1 MAAPTTT
8 RPPSAY
14 GLRLGL
20 LALAQFIVALDF
32 NIVYVALPDIG
43 RHVGFSIQ
51 SLQWVVS
58 AYVVVLGG
66 FLLFGGRAADRLGTR
81 RMFVIGAALYAIAS
95 LVGGLA
101 TDPGVLIAG
110 RAVQGVGGALL
121 TPATLRL
128 IFTNFTE
135 GPERNRAFATW
146 GAAGSAGLSA
156 GALLGGV
163 LTNYLGWEWVFFVNV
178 PLGLFA
184 AFAAPS
190 VFAPDQPRPG
200 DQGGFDLPGA
210 IIATLGASAVVFGLV
225 NGPEAGWLSVQG
237 VWALAAGLALL
248 AAFLVVESR
257 TGTPLMPLRLFRV
270 RGLGVSMGVAFTFQG
285 ATAAVYY
292 LLTTYFQDVLG
303 YSPLA
308 AGLAFL
314 PPTLVSMVVALSL
327 TARLLTRWGIRRTL
341 AVGLLITAIGTLGAV
356 AAFSATGSYWAL
368 LPGLV
373 LWGFG
378 GGLAFSPMFAA
389 AGVGVAPLE
398 QGVASA
404 MANTSRQIGGSVG
417 LALLVA
423 LVNAGIPGGVA
434 GLRVGGWFAVA
445 TTLVS
450 AAIALVL
457 RKPERATA

>member
-1 MAAPTTT
+1 MAATTT
-8 RPPSAY
+8 PTRPASAP

-43 RHVGFSIQ
+43 RQVGFSAQ

-81 RMFVIGAALYAIAS
+81 RMFVLGAALYAVAS
-95 LVGGLA
+95 LAGGLA
-101 TDPGVLIAG
+101 SDPWMLIAA

-128 IFTNFTE
+128 IFTNFTD
-135 GPERNRAFATW
+135 GAERNRAFATW

-163 LTNYLGWEWVFFVNV
+163 LTDFLGWEWVFFANV
-178 PLGLFA
+178 PLGLLA
-184 AFAAPS
+184 AFAAPA
-190 VFAPDQPRPG
+190 VFVADPPRPAS
-200 DQGGFDLPGA
+200 QGGFDLPGA
-210 IIATLGASAVVFGLV
+210 VIATLGSSAVVFGLV
-225 NGPEAGWLSVQG
+225 NGPDVGWASARGAG
-237 VWALAAGLALL
+237 ALVAGLVLL
-248 AAFLVVESR
+248 AVFLVVESR
-257 TGTPLMPLRLFRV
+257 TAAPLMPLRLFRV
-270 RGLGVSMGVAFTFQG
+270 RGLNVAMGVAFMFQG

-303 YSPLA
+303 YSPLD

-327 TARLLTRWGIRRTL
+327 TAKLLTRWGIRGTL
-341 AVGLLITAIGTLGAV
+341 AAGLLITAVGTAGAV
-356 AAFSATGSYWAL
+356 VAFSAGGSYWAL

-389 AGVGVAPLE
+389 AGQGVAPLE
-398 QGVASA
+398 QGVAGA
-404 MANTSRQIGGSVG
+404 MANTSRQIGGAVG
-417 LALLVA
+417 LAALVA
-423 LVNAGIPGGVA
+423 LINAGLAGGVA
-434 GLRVGGWFAVA
+434 ALRLGGWFAVVI
-445 TTLVS
+445 TLVG
-450 AAIALVL
+450 AAIALLL
-457 RKPERATA
+457 RIRATV